1 MIKYT
6 ILNGSSLERKLSLA
20 YIESADTTWLDFI
33 RRLDENIIDV
43 SYNNIVGTEITFMHE
58 EELTFFI
65 LRWS

>member
-6 ILNGSSLERKLSLA
+6 ILNGSSLGIKLSLA
-20 YIESADTTWLDFI
+20 YMDTLNDTWLDFI
-33 RRLDENIIDV
+33 RRLDENIIEV